1 MTATGGRIWADVREG
16 DELPGFSLELTATRM
31 VLQVSGTQ
39 DVYPVHHDPAFARAA
54 GHPDIF
60 LNTAF
65 IRGCLCRLLTDWVGP
80 EGFLKSLSF
89 QMRKPNLM
97 GETISV
103 RGRVKRKRPEGRV
116 DVEAWI
122 ETPEGVTVASTATVL
137 LPERPGASR
146 SGGR

>member
-1 MTATGGRIWADVREG
+1 MTPTAERSWDDVQEG
-16 DELPGFSLELTATRM
+16 EELVGFSLALTATRM

-65 IRGCLCRLLTDWVGP
+65 IRGCLCRLLTDWMGRD
-80 EGFLKSLSF
+80 GFLKSLSF

-97 GETISV
+97 GETIAV
-103 RGRVKRKRPEGRV
+103 RGRVKKKRPGGRV

-122 ETPEGVTVASTATVL
+122 ETAGGVSVVAVARVL
-137 LPERPGASR
+137 LPEGAGASR
-146 SGGR
+146 AGGR